1 VGRGEIM
8 PKIITQE
15 EINKILD
22 DLEVDDVIDEEIDVY
37 FASRKGKD
45 KKILVEQV
53 PIRNTLESLLTRFRE
68 DTLNKGTDEIDIINV
83 CREITKMF
91 EKDN

>member
-1 VGRGEIM
+1 M